1 MLIPVMLGDK
11 CLGHLIQTPKG
22 YRTFDA
28 RDQEIGMFGTA
39 EGAALALQKLANP
52 ARRRTTSLRKV

>member
-1 MLIPVMLGDK
+1 MLIPVLDGDR
-11 CLGHLIQTPKG
+11 CLGHLIQTPNG
-22 YRTFDA
+22 FRTFDS
-28 RDQEIGMFGTA
+28 RDQELGMFGTA